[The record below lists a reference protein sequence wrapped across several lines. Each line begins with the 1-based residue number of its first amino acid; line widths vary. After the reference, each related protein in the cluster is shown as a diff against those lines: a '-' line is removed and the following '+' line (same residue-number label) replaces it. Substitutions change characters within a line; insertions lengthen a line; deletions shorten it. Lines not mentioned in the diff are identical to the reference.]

1 MENNQKNGN
10 GFTEK
15 IFGIIGMA
23 IFGILL
29 IMFL

>member
-1 MENNQKNGN
+1 MENNQNNENGCA
-10 GFTEK
+10 EK